1 MQRLRLLLGCCRHGA
16 RVPFSGVI
24 LTRPSDFPE
33 VSDRSSVVSLSGR
46 VEMSPCTR
54 SKEASKQLNIST
66 MNVGGMR
73 SWREGVSS
81 SGRPMGRWFSLRSKW
96 TSCLGEP
103 AFFTK
108 ASYAFPSSGLRASNS
123 SERYSIF
130 FAFGPT
136 GPLGFF
142 SSLAEALLEEAA
154 SAARGAADG
163 FEPGR
168 NPPRSVAAGSLL
180 LPGLPAAAPAPFAP
194 GKPGGF
200 LLLLLLLLPRGV
212 LLPARGVVEPFLE
225 PPPPSG
231 LLRGEAAR
239 GDLPLFALLV
249 LPVRSVSE
257 TPDAEPSL
265 VASSGVLRCVDAIGG
280 LESAA
285 SAYSNLGPKQK
296 AFGSTRP
303 AQAALNT
310 FLRTLHGE
318 TTVRGKQSS

>member
-1 MQRLRLLLGCCRHGA
+1 MYEVEGGLKAVEHQHDERRRDALVARGRELVGPTDGPVVLVALKVDFLLGRA
-16 RVPFSGVI
+16 
-24 LTRPSDFPE
+24 
-33 VSDRSSVVSLSGR
+33 
-46 VEMSPCTR
+46 
-54 SKEASKQLNIST
+54 
-66 MNVGGMR
+66 
-73 SWREGVSS
+73 
-81 SGRPMGRWFSLRSKW
+81 
-96 TSCLGEP
+96 CL
-103 AFFTK
+103 FTK
-108 ASYAFPSSGLRASNS
+108 ARMPSLERLACEQLLR
-123 SERYSIF
+123 EVLDL

-296 AFGSTRP
+296 RSGP
-303 AQAALNT
+303 HV
-310 FLRTLHGE
+310 LRRLL
-318 TTVRGKQSS
+318 

>member
-1 MQRLRLLLGCCRHGA
+1 MQRLRLAAQLLLGCCRHGA

-33 VSDRSSVVSLSGR
+33 VRERSSVVSLSGR

-81 SGRPMGRWFSLRSKW
+81 SGRPMGRWFSLRSKC
-96 TSCLGEP
+96 TSCLGGP

-136 GPLGFF
+136 GPLAFF

-200 LLLLLLLLPRGV
+200 LLLLLPPRGV
-212 LLPARGVVEPFLE
+212 LLPARGVVEPFFEL
-225 PPPPSG
+225 PPPSG
-231 LLRGEAAR
+231 LLRGEDAR

-249 LPVRSVSE
+249 LPVRSVSA

-296 AFGSTRP
+296 AFGSTHV
-303 AQAALNT
+303 
-310 FLRTLHGE
+310 LRRL
-318 TTVRGKQSS
+318 